1 MAKENR
7 ELFPIGEVAKM
18 FRVSVGTLRHYEKI
32 ASWRRNLWRRIQDT
46 GITAPGSWSA

>member
-32 ASWRRNLWRRIQDT
+32 GLLAQDT